1 MNKKILVILSIL
13 LSVSLSACT
22 SKQADTKTV
31 NNNVSQTNNTSKVA
45 SSTQNNN
52 SHNNSEN
59 SSVATYQ
66 LSEET
71 YKYKDTIIHYPQ
83 VTGLADIT
91 KQNKIN
97 SIIKDDAL
105 YHRTNVDNLG
115 VEIKYTIELKNAD
128 ILSIKY
134 EGIEYF
140 KGAAHPNDAFYTT
153 NIDIATGS
161 KLRLLDLVN
170 IDNNLVNAYRKG
182 TYINFMGISASDLA
196 NEINAERS
204 DTDLIKA
211 FNLADENNTS
221 EVCSYLTP
229 DYLVI
234 STQEA
239 FAIGSHAEFEIKYK
253 DIQNNIIN
261 NNLLKLA
268 KDTQNNSEN
277 KSKDSINVD

>member
-1 MNKKILVILSIL
+1 MNKKIIVVISIL
-13 LSVSLSACT
+13 VSVSLSACT
-22 SKQADTKTV
+22 SKQVDTKTA
-31 NNNVSQTNNTSKVA
+31 NNNISQTNNTSKVG
-45 SSTQNNN
+45 SSTQNN
-52 SHNNSEN
+52 SSQNNSEN
-59 SSVATYQ
+59 QSVATYQ
-66 LSEET
+66 LFEET

-83 VTGLADIT
+83 ITGLDDII

-105 YHRTNVDNLG
+105 YQRTNVDNLG
-115 VEIKYTIELKNAD
+115 VEIKYTIELNNTD

-140 KGAAHPNDAFYTT
+140 KGAAHPNDVFYTT

-170 IDNNLVNAYRKG
+170 IDHNLVNSYRKG
-182 TYINFMGISASDLA
+182 TYINFLGVSASDLT
-196 NEINAERS
+196 NKINAERS

-221 EVCSYLTP
+221 EVSSYLTS
-229 DYLVI
+229 DNLVI
-234 STQEA
+234 STQEP

-261 NNLLKLA
+261 ANLLKLA
-268 KDTQNNSEN
+268 SNAQNNSEN
-277 KSKDSINVD
+277 NFTEPH